1 MCYRVHLA
9 MSRIRTHNVK
19 LFKVHF
25 QMSIAVIS
33 QCLVI
38 LIRFSQY
45 FRYVMVVSV
54 ALLDVPNTRKVMAFY
69 TGMF

>member
-1 MCYRVHLA
+1 
-9 MSRIRTHNVK
+9 
-19 LFKVHF
+19 
-25 QMSIAVIS
+25 MSIAVIS

-54 ALLDVPNTRKVMAFY
+54 AMLDVPNTRKVMAFY